1 MLKNN
6 NTKQANTKQANNK
19 QANSA
24 IILVPDR
31 YNYRDKDYSAS
42 KILAELETEQEQQEQ
57 KQKQDDQATEYVLEL
72 MLAVDSL
79 SKIVDGLVTRIEMLE
94 TRRKLIR

>member
-1 MLKNN
+1 MLK
-6 NTKQANTKQANNK
+6 TKNQTSPKASTKK
-19 QANSA
+19 QESP

-42 KILAELETEQEQQEQ
+42 KILAELETAQEQDKQEQQQ
-57 KQKQDDQATEYVLEL
+57 QDEDVTGCVIEL
-72 MLAVDSL
+72 MLSVDSL
-79 SKIVDGLVTRIEMLE
+79 SKVVDSLVSRIEILE